1 MVSGIPKSRPSHPD
15 RPRGWCLLRFIHV
28 ATGTGLVAMLALA
41 IMSPGSAVAAGQFPE
56 VIVLPG
62 AKSAEG
68 IATGSGSTFYAG
80 GLVSRDIFRRDLR
93 TRAVE
98 RVIHPPAGR
107 LGLGL

>member
-80 GLVSRDIFRRDLR
+80 GLVSGGIFTGALR
-93 TRAVE
+93 TGAVR
-98 RVIHPPAGR
+98 RVIHPAAGPMAP
-107 LGLGL
+107 GP